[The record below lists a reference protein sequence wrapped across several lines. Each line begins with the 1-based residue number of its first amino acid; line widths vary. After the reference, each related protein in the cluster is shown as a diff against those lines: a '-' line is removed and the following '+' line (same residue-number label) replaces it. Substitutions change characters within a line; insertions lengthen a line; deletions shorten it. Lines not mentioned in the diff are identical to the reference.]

1 MNQSTLIWGLILI
14 LGFPL
19 FSVTIGEI
27 IEHLQREGN
36 PLARFLHN
44 IRTWLLPP
52 LAILLLMDQL
62 LGIKSSDLSLQ
73 VVETALGLATIYT
86 LISLLNAVLTT
97 SARKIAWQ
105 IHVPNLLFQFARS
118 LVIISIIAYVLSNVW
133 NVNLSKVVQALG
145 VGSLVI
151 ALALQD
157 TLSNLVSG
165 FLLIF
170 ESPLK
175 VGDWVK
181 FKDLEGEVV
190 EINWRAARLKT
201 RNQGIV
207 IVPNGILAKDII
219 YNYTMLDQIHA
230 DRVYISFWREDSP
243 NRIQQILKNTA
254 LATKGIVSQPPPD
267 VRLISFEGY
276 ATKYEVMFYINDF
289 AQLEFIRN
297 DFMTCVHH
305 AARRNGLNIAV
316 PTNREFRLDGGPVPK
331 EDPKQKIMES
341 LQTIPYFR
349 SLERSILEQLTNRAN
364 LEGFAIGE
372 EIVREG
378 DLDTG
383 FYIILNGSVR
393 LSAMDWQNREQEVA
407 RLSKDDFFGEMVFW
421 RGEAS
426 HVSVTVIEDLKTIR
440 IAPDAVSDLANQNH
454 RFALEMNQFVEQR
467 RKATHLAIG
476 TNNLGNLDTI
486 LQERGSHPFIQQLMD
501 LSDN

>member
-19 FSVTIGEI
+19 LSVTLGEI
-27 IEHLQREGN
+27 IEHWQRQGN

-52 LAILLLMDQL
+52 LAILLLMEHL
-62 LGIKSSDLSLQ
+62 LGIKPSDLSLQ
-73 VVETALGLATIYT
+73 VVETALGFATIYT
-86 LISLLNAVLTT
+86 VISLINAVLTT
-97 SARKIAWQ
+97 STRKIAWQ

-118 LVIISIIAYVLSNVW
+118 LVILGILAYVLANVW
-133 NVNLSKVVQALG
+133 NVNLSKVIQALG

-243 NRIQQILKNTA
+243 NRIQQVLKNTA
-254 LATKGIVSQPPPD
+254 LATQGIISQPPPD

-276 ATKYEVMFYINDF
+276 ATKYEVMYYIDDF

-297 DFMTCVHH
+297 DFMTCIHH

-316 PTNREFRLDGGPVPK
+316 PSHREFKFEGGPMPK

-341 LQTIPYFR
+341 FQTIPYFR
-349 SLERSILEQLTNRAN
+349 SLERSILEQLTQRSN

-372 EIVREG
+372 QIVREG
-378 DLDTG
+378 DFDTG

-393 LSAMDWQNREQEVA
+393 LSAMDLQNREQEVA
-407 RLSKDDFFGEMVFW
+407 RLSQDDFFGEMVFW
-421 RGEAS
+421 RGEPS

-440 IAPDAVSDLANQNH
+440 IAPDAVSDLAHQNH

-467 RKATHLAIG
+467 RKATRLAIG
-476 TNNLGNLDTI
+476 THNLDNLDTI
-486 LQERGSHPFIQQLMD
+486 LQDSGSHPFIQQLMD
-501 LSDN
+501 ISDT